1 MNLLQ
6 LDPPLP
12 LNTPKGPGLAHV
24 MIDYGPE
31 HHLIWVVFLDTNGEC
46 WAFPNPEIRM
56 RSNPT
61 MGRPSQSFTASRM
74 TETETHRGVLS
85 VKESERT
92 YTASTVNGCD

>member
-31 HHLIWVVFLDTNGEC
+31 HHLIWVVFLDSEGEC
-46 WAFPNPEIRM
+46 WAFQNPEIRM

-61 MGRPSQSFTASRM
+61 MGRPSKPFMDKRLGESAPPAANGSD
-74 TETETHRGVLS
+74 
-85 VKESERT
+85 KDSERN
-92 YTASTVNGCD
+92 YASSAMHGCD